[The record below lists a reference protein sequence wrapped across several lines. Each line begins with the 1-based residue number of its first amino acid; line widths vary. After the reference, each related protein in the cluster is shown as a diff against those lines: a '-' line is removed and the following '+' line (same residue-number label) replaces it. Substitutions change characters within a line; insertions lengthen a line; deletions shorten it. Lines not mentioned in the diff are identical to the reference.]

1 MNDTKSYDTA
11 TRGSTAP
18 EYVRLPHPGSKCQHT
33 GLSRS
38 TLNELILPC
47 EANSFKPQVKSVVQ
61 KKKYAVRGIRL
72 IHYRSLIDY
81 LNSLAD
87 DAALEDNESGTT
99 EGSAA

>member
-1 MNDTKSYDTA
+1 MTNTSYDTA
-11 TRGSTAP
+11 KCGSTIAP
-18 EYVRLPHPGSKCQHT
+18 EFIRLPHPGSKCQHT

-47 EANSFKPQVKSVVQ
+47 EANSFKPQVRSVVQ

-87 DAALEDNESGTT
+87 DAALEDNESNK
-99 EGSAA
+99 